1 MPVLAVKIE
10 TSQSAQVSRTHH
22 NGWILRIELPGNDS
36 LTAEGERDKALPNE
50 RHARF
55 YPTRSG
61 NDNPAQSVEGSPRPP
76 WRPAG
81 AETMRHSE
89 QRCWMLHLVK
99 ELRLM
104 NLGAWESNRT
114 ARDVLEVQ
122 FATHPFSTER
132 LSFGTSLE

>member
-61 NDNPAQSVEGSPRPP
+61 NDNPAQSVEGSP
-76 WRPAG
+76 PAAVAASG
-81 AETMRHSE
+81 
-89 QRCWMLHLVK
+89 
-99 ELRLM
+99 
-104 NLGAWESNRT
+104 G
-114 ARDVLEVQ
+114 
-122 FATHPFSTER
+122 
-132 LSFGTSLE
+132 